1 MANRKCS
8 RNISFRVTE
17 EEWKRFDE
25 LTRIIGKPKGTIL
38 RQLIEGF
45 VYQPCPT
52 SEALQYI
59 KQLRY
64 IGNNLNQIAR
74 VAQRT
79 GNIDTPFLKELYRQQ
94 VEIIDSVENLLFTPI
109 TFDIKRIMRSDSQND
124 E

>member
-1 MANRKCS
+1 M
-8 RNISFRVTE
+8 TE

-25 LTRIIGKPKGTIL
+25 LTRIMGKPKGTIL

-64 IGNNLNQIAR
+64 IGNNINQIAR

-94 VEIIDSVENLLFTPI
+94 VEIIDSVEALLFTPI
-109 TFDIKRIMRSDSQND
+109 TFDIKRMMRSDSQND

>member
-8 RNISFRVTE
+8 RNIGFRMTE

-25 LTRIIGKPKGTIL
+25 LTRIMGKPKGTIL

-64 IGNNLNQIAR
+64 IGNNINQIAR
-74 VAQRT
+74 KINSGAVRSYNFDEVISNQT
-79 GNIDTPFLKELYRQQ
+79 
-94 VEIIDSVENLLFTPI
+94 EIISILQEIADANCEICKKLTS
-109 TFDIKRIMRSDSQND
+109 K
-124 E
+124 

>member
-8 RNISFRVTE
+8 RNIGFRVTE
-17 EEWKRFDE
+17 EEWKQFDE
-25 LTRIIGKPKGTIL
+25 LTRIMGKPKGTIL

-64 IGNNLNQIAR
+64 IGNNINQIAR

-79 GNIDTPFLKELYRQQ
+79 GNIDTPFLKDLYRQQ
-94 VEIIDSVENLLFTPI
+94 LELIESTDDKLMAPI
-109 TFDIKRIMRSDSQND
+109 TFDIKKVLGNL
-124 E
+124 